1 MYFVQ
6 YLEIGI
12 GVAAHEFKAQKGLA
26 PELSVYDLK
35 DQLNSVF
42 QYHELIIRTKAVDL
56 GGVSYE
62 LNSEDTTYADYSD
75 ISSMKEPRQV
85 HSLILS
91 KVPKDFMRGP
101 TPLPNSDWFEMS
113 YIDYEA
119 SKSFAAVRKSVELA
133 KQPPALAATA
143 LDALFTVNHVSG
155 AEIMAKDPKNEFKIL
170 LDGRLFGPFY
180 AVKVD
185 LVTQSGLEIFKHILR
200 PPCLKIP
207 IMTFLPL
214 SL

>member
-1 MYFVQ
+1 M
-6 YLEIGI
+6 
-12 GVAAHEFKAQKGLA
+12 
-26 PELSVYDLK
+26 
-35 DQLNSVF
+35 NNF
-42 QYHELIIRTKAVDL
+42 QFHELIIRTKAVDL

-62 LNSEDTTYADYSD
+62 LNSEDGAFSD
-75 ISSMKEPRQV
+75 FSDMSTMKDPRQI

-91 KVPKDFMRGP
+91 KVPKDFMRAP

-119 SKSFAAVRKSVELA
+119 NKSLAAIKRSVELA

-143 LDALFTVNHVSG
+143 LDALFTVNHVAG
-155 AEIMAKDPKNEFKIL
+155 AEIISVKGEFKIL
-170 LDGRLFGPFY
+170 LDGKLFGPFM

-185 LVTQSGLEIFKHILR
+185 LVTQPGLEIFKHILR